1 MFRAPP
7 LHIQGHPHSGYPAP
21 MGVGATS
28 SSGRWPEGSEKRLD
42 STRTGWGERS
52 KGQVTTSG
60 DSSSELWGESGGF
73 GVLLL
78 PCLLP
83 IVSNKSA
90 GSAKKPGVPL
100 QQRLPTSH
108 KPLISACLPGA
119 AILLGRGPEGSL
131 HGKHLDVWGR
141 GSGDGRGEFQT
152 HVLSAVHRKAHADW
166 ARTRAHASC
175 VFSGLLGHGWREV
188 WVLPPEVAGMGLR
201 YGSGMTFP
209 AGAPSS
215 HPMQPSNGKR
225 QLFRVP

>member
-60 DSSSELWGESGGF
+60 ASSSELWGESGGF

-90 GSAKKPGVPL
+90 GSAKNLVCPCSRGSP
-100 QQRLPTSH
+100 PATS
-108 KPLISACLPGA
+108 PSCLPASQGRPSFWGGGLRAVFMESILMSGA
-119 AILLGRGPEGSL
+119 EAAGTGVVNFRPTCSVPCTERLT
-131 HGKHLDVWGR
+131 
-141 GSGDGRGEFQT
+141 QT
-152 HVLSAVHRKAHADW
+152 G
-166 ARTRAHASC
+166 RAHGRMPPVSSLASWVTAGERC
-175 VFSGLLGHGWREV
+175 GCCPQRWQGWV
-188 WVLPPEVAGMGLR
+188 
-201 YGSGMTFP
+201 SGM
-209 AGAPSS
+209 AVG
-215 HPMQPSNGKR
+215 
-225 QLFRVP
+225 